1 MIFIT
6 TILYVVI
13 ALFVFGVLIFIHE
26 LGHFL
31 CARACGVGVKEFA
44 IGMGPKLFSW
54 RSKKYDTIYG
64 LRLLPIGGY
73 VSMIGED
80 EESGADN
87 AFCNKSVWKRI
98 CIVLAGPVMNIVL
111 GFILM
116 LVLVIGQKTLL
127 STTIYQFQEDALSSA
142 KLCVNDEIVKIG
154 KTRVNTFQDIIYE
167 IMNKG
172 NEPIDVTVIRDGEKI
187 ILEDVSFP
195 VTTEQGVEL
204 GVYDFYPYKEEGTLP
219 NYLKHAF
226 SRSLSTVKMVIDSI
240 VDHVGGRYGMEA
252 VSGPVGVT
260 EVIVDAA
267 QRDFFTLLYVVIV
280 ISINL
285 GVFNLV
291 PFPVLDG
298 GRLLFLLIEAVRG
311 KPVKKEV
318 EGYVNFAGMLI
329 LFAFMAF
336 VVVKDVFDIF
346 GGA

>member
-240 VDHVGGRYGMEA
+240 VDLVGGRYGMEA

>member
-6 TILYVVI
+6 TALYIFI
-13 ALFVFGVLIFIHE
+13 ALLVFGLLIFIHE

-31 CARACGVGVKEFA
+31 CARACGVGIKEFA

-54 RSKKYDTIYG
+54 KSKKYDTVYG

-73 VSMIGED
+73 VSMVGED

-116 LVLVIGQKTLL
+116 LVLVVGQKTLL
-127 STTIYQFQEDALSSA
+127 STTVYQFQENALSSE
-142 KLCVNDEIVKIG
+142 KICVNDEIIRIG
-154 KTRVNTFQDIIYE
+154 KTRVNTFQDVIYE

-172 NEPIDVTVIRDGEKI
+172 NKPIDVTVIRDGEKI
-187 ILEDVSFP
+187 ILEDVNFP
-195 VTTEQGVEL
+195 VIIEQGVEL
-204 GVYDFYPYKEEGTLP
+204 GVYDFYPYQEEETAW
-219 NYLKHAF
+219 NYIKHAF
-226 SRSLSTVKMVIDSI
+226 SRSQSTVKMVVDSI
-240 VDHVGGRYGMEA
+240 VDLVNGRYGMEA

-267 QRDFFTLLYVVIV
+267 KTSFFTLLYVVIV

-285 GVFNLV
+285 GVFNLI

-298 GRLLFLLIEAVRG
+298 GRLLFLLIEAIRR
-311 KPVKKEV
+311 KPLKKEI
-318 EGYVNFAGMLI
+318 EGYVNFVGMLI